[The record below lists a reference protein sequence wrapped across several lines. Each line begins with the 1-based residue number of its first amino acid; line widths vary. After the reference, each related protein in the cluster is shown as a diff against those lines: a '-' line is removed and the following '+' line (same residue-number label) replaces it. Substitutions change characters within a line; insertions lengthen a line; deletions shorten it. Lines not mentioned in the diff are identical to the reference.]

1 MRCADSLLRYLSSH
15 RNAAYLHRW
24 RFGLSDGQYEYA
36 AVAAACAANVS
47 RVAPRSLHKHAQLSR
62 SRDQTGRNWDL
73 QLLTADNSSAQ
84 GLPVDHNDGR
94 RDKLAAGYGE
104 HSTRLHLSKIHR
116 TG

>member
-1 MRCADSLLRYLSSH
+1 MRCADSLLRHLKRY

-73 QLLTADNSSAQ
+73 QLLTADKCSTQ
-84 GLPVDHNDGR
+84 GLPVDDNNRR
-94 RDKLAAGYGE
+94 RDKLAAHYAE
-104 HSTRLHLSKIHR
+104 HSTRLHLSKI
-116 TG
+116 